1 MTLATRKLDLSTFE
15 VIDVHTH
22 VPAEVT
28 PGDSQRE
35 QNLGFVDALLSRDE
49 RANIEESRKKLL
61 RENDMHFWRNP
72 RVVQLTNFIARE
84 NGVAPTVEATDAIVA
99 PHIGKDFPEYIRS
112 VLDRAKIRSILLQSN
127 DLEPV
132 RPKSLVPD
140 DRFEWSYNIG
150 PIIQPPWAQQQGI
163 RKLADWQAAVIGIV
177 EQCARNGC
185 RGFKI
190 PIAYYRTLAVRN
202 VHAADAEA
210 GLLRALEL
218 EGKTEGSSER
228 QQEYEAA
235 RLDYQDYLLKR
246 IYVRAGELG
255 LRIIMHSAVGLHPSL
270 RTDFNDPRGLY
281 DLFRDEDI
289 LRAGTQFVIIHTGYP
304 EHHDVAGFL
313 SQFPHVYTD
322 VSFCCQY
329 PGALEEVLRAF
340 LGVAPSEKIL
350 FGSDGSVADRWAMCA
365 DNVRRVLTRIL
376 TEYQQ
381 HYGWSLEECER
392 AARNVMSENARRVY
406 GF

>member
-1 MTLATRKLDLSTFE
+1 MPRSTLDLSAFE

-22 VPAEVT
+22 MPAEVT

-35 QNLGFVDALLSRDE
+35 QNLGFVDALLSRE
-49 RANIEESRKKLL
+49 ELANREEARKRILSKS
-61 RENDMHFWRNP
+61 DMHFWRNP
-72 RVVQLTNFIARE
+72 RVVQLINFMSRE
-84 NGVAPTVEATDAIVA
+84 NGGPPTVEATDAVVA
-99 PHIGKDFPEYIRS
+99 PHIGKDFSGYIRT
-112 VLDRAKIRSILLQSN
+112 VMDRAKIRSILLQSN
-127 DLEPV
+127 DLAPV

-150 PIIQPPWAQQQGI
+150 PVIQPAWAKQQGI
-163 RKLADWQAAVIGIV
+163 RTLADWKEAIDGIV
-177 EQCARNGC
+177 DQCAANGC
-185 RGFKI
+185 RGFKV
-190 PIAYYRTLAVRN
+190 PIAYYRAIAV
-202 VHAADAEA
+202 HAITAADAESNMK
-210 GLLRALEL
+210 RALAL
-218 EGKTEGSSER
+218 DGTTDGSAER
-228 QQEYEAA
+228 QAEFEAA
-235 RLDYQDYLLKR
+235 RSAYQDYLLKQLY
-246 IYVRAGELG
+246 IRAGQAG
-255 LRIIMHSAVGLHPSL
+255 LRIIIHSAVGLHPAL
-270 RTDFNDPRGLY
+270 RFDWNDPRGLY
-281 DLFRDEDI
+281 EMFRDEDV

-304 EHHDVAGFL
+304 EHHHVAGFL

-365 DNVRRVLTRIL
+365 DSVRRVLSKVL
-376 TEYQQ
+376 SEYHQY
-381 HYGWSLEECER
+381 YGWSMSECER